1 MFTNANDRPN
11 NPNIAVFFT
20 DGKASDKKLLFEAAN
35 EAKSKGT
42 NVFLT
47 LFFFSLNNTALCWVS
62 IVFNKVCSFHYK

>member
-47 LFFFSLNNTALCWVS
+47 LFFF
-62 IVFNKVCSFHYK
+62 H